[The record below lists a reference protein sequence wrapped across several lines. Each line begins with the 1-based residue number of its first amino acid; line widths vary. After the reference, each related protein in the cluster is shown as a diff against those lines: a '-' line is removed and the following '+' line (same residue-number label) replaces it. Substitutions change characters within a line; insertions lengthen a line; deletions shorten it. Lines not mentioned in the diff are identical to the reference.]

1 MSATVGSATAE
12 NRAAP
17 PSMRSVYMTTVAAFV
32 AGGVAAFLVAM
43 GSTPSSWADGFR
55 WVLYMLAAA
64 SVSVILGLIFGV
76 PRARADFSAEA
87 TERYS
92 SNSNLEQIS
101 DWLTKLL
108 VGAGLVELKSLPG
121 LAQSAGD
128 SLGAGM
134 VVPNAAAFSVAAIVY
149 GAGVGFTSA
158 YLWTRLHLRLL
169 LERSDASAAEASR
182 QRDRIMGALR
192 KAQDPSTPPELDVD
206 IKQATDRAIA
216 STKSADVSQV
226 APILWVDD
234 NPSNNAAIV
243 AALTDL
249 NIRVDLALSTR
260 EAMERMRLRR
270 YGLVISDLGRRE
282 DGELNEQAG
291 LDLIRAIRDGDR
303 QTPIIIYAGR
313 RGLQRRDEL
322 VAAGASVV
330 TSTPSVVFS
339 EAVRVVTAP

>member
-1 MSATVGSATAE
+1 MSLAVEHPLEARATA
-12 NRAAP
+12 
-17 PSMRSVYMTTVAAFV
+17 PSMRAVYLATLAAL
-32 AGGVAAFLVAM
+32 AGGSLAALMVALL
-43 GSTPSSWADGFR
+43 STPSSWSDGFR
-55 WVLYMLAAA
+55 WVVYMLAAA
-64 SVSVILGLIFGV
+64 SVSVIFGLIFGV

-87 TERYS
+87 SERYA

-134 VVPNAAAFSVAAIVY
+134 AVPNAAAFSVAALVY

-192 KAQDPSTPPELDVD
+192 KAQNPATPPELDVD
-206 IKQATDRAIA
+206 IKQAADRAIA
-216 STKSADVSQV
+216 STKSTDGAHLP
-226 APILWVDD
+226 PILWVDD

-243 AALTDL
+243 QALTDL
-249 NIRVDLALSTR
+249 NIRVDLALSTT
-260 EAMERMRLRR
+260 EALERMKLTR

-282 DGELNEQAG
+282 GGEQNEAAG
-291 LDLIRAIRDGDR
+291 LDLIRAIRESDP
-303 QTPIIIYAGR
+303 QTPITIYAGW
-313 RGLQRRDEL
+313 RGMRNRDDL
-322 VAAGASVV
+322 LAAGATVV

-339 EAVRVVTAP
+339 EAVRVVTSA